1 MNKEEITMKNEER
14 KEAMQ
19 NQETEEVKET
29 KQENREEKKHDRRGK
44 RHDHKRRKFKFNT
57 DGVKKVVRKGVRV
70 LAVVGGITILGGIGA
85 IAMYAG
91 ANKKKKATAYIP
103 QNDYNNDVYE
113 IEDKSEVE
121 EEEIED
127 PIKALEEQMKANAD
141 EKIEVVEF

>member
-1 MNKEEITMKNEER
+1 MKNEER

-44 RHDHKRRKFKFNT
+44 RHDRKRRKKFKINA

-85 IAMYAG
+85 VAMYGG

-103 QNDYNNDVYE
+103 QNDYNNDVYG
-113 IEDKSEVE
+113 IEDKSEV

-141 EKIEVVEF
+141 EKVEVVEF

>member
-1 MNKEEITMKNEER
+1 MKNEER

-29 KQENREEKKHDRRGK
+29 KQENREEKKHDLRGK
-44 RHDHKRRKFKFNT
+44 RHDHKKRWKFKINT
-57 DGVKKVVRKGVRV
+57 DGIKKVARKGVRV

-85 IAMYAG
+85 VAMYAG
-91 ANKKKKATAYIP
+91 ANKKKKATTYIP
-103 QNDYNNDVYE
+103 QNDYNNDVYA

-121 EEEIED
+121 EDEIED

-141 EKIEVVEF
+141 EEVKVVEI